1 MRRDLEFDVVVG
13 MNLPSREMLDG
24 RGVDED
30 VVLAVVGAADGPE
43 EAELAAEPRA
53 VAP

>member
-1 MRRDLEFDVVVG
+1 MRRDLELDVVVG
-13 MNLPSREMLDG
+13 MYLPSGEVCHG
-24 RGVDED
+24 RRVDEHI
-30 VVLAVVGAADGPE
+30 VLAVIRTPDGTQ

>member
-1 MRRDLEFDVVVG
+1 MRRDLELDVVVG
-13 MNLPSREMLDG
+13 MHLPSREMLDG
-24 RGVDED
+24 RGMHKHIILPIIRTTDR
-30 VVLAVVGAADGPE
+30 PE